1 MSKYCEHCG
10 ALISNNSKYCE
21 HCGKPVEI
29 TGKHCQSCGALLEEG
44 TKFCTNC
51 GTPVQNEQLGAAN
64 ISDAQ
69 KLDDN
74 ISTNSGEGVEKAE
87 KGVAKGRVMTTE
99 KATETSQH
107 IQEQTAKPESHSM
120 PHEPATSDSHQ
131 EQPLHIV
138 KLNDDI
144 PKGESTSNLHMHNRE
159 NSNGPSV
166 PVQQTVS
173 WFKRLKAVW
182 SVVGFIIAIGI
193 LIFKF
198 SGAGTI
204 ESVKEMH
211 FDQLSSTLSVEQ
223 AFDQRFN
230 NQNWENEEQGGV
242 EYVIFTGT
250 DIDTNKN
257 WKIYFKITEAD
268 KGQFWCEITRIV
280 VDNIPHTDT
289 VTINL
294 LMMYVY
300 SG

>member
-44 TKFCTNC
+44 IKFCTNC
-51 GTPVQNEQLGAAN
+51 GTPVQNEQPETAN

-69 KLDDN
+69 KLDGN
-74 ISTNSGEGVEKAE
+74 ISTNSGEGAEKAE
-87 KGVAKGRVMTTE
+87 KDVAKGIVMATD
-99 KATETSQH
+99 KITETSQH

-120 PHEPATSDSHQ
+120 PHESATSDSHQ

-138 KLNDDI
+138 KLNDEI
-144 PKGESTSNLHMHNRE
+144 PKGESASNLHMHTRE

-166 PVQQTVS
+166 PAQQTVS

-198 SGAGTI
+198 SGAGDI
-204 ESVKEMH
+204 QEVKDWKVSE
-211 FDQLSSTLSVEQ
+211 FNSNITLGQALDRRFVEGEW
-223 AFDQRFN
+223 DV
-230 NQNWENEEQGGV
+230 EEDGNLK
-242 EYVIFTGT
+242 YVVFKGRDRDTG
-250 DIDTNKN
+250 KF
-257 WKIYFKITEAD
+257 WKIYVRVTES
-268 KGQFWCEITRIV
+268 KENTWYEVQKIV
-280 VDNIPHTDT
+280 VDQNVSTENYELYI
-289 VTINL
+289 L
-294 LMMYVY
+294 LAYIY
-300 SG
+300 NG